1 MAGDP
6 ASRDVFVPHGFPE
19 QTGSWWGYEEAMRLL
34 SADFHV
40 FAVDLRGQGRTS
52 WTPKRYSLDN
62 FGNDLVRFIA
72 LVVQRPVL
80 AAGNSSGGLLAAW
93 LSAFAMPGQI
103 RAALCEDAP
112 FFASELVP
120 AYGHPIRQ
128 AAGVMF
134 ELYRNYLG
142 DQWSVGD
149 WAGLVAA
156 VRTSPSKML
165 QLFPLG
171 DEPSQNLKEYDPE
184 WARVFYEGTVAL
196 NCPHDRM
203 LPQVK
208 TPVLMT
214 HHGRMVDPETG
225 DLLGALSDFQAER
238 ARSLMESAGGEGR
251 LRVGAGRAAHDASVR
266 PAPLRQDPHR
276 VGRHAPGRGLGR
288 GRQPAPE
295 RDRVLR
301 SVGHDHGHPRVA
313 QEPGQPPVVVHG
325 PDHDPQARGHAAVQH
340 LGPCVAVAH
349 GHPAGPAG
357 LHRGQRERQR
367 PP

>member
-6 ASRDVFVPHGFPE
+6 ASRDVFVPHGFPEQQVDLGEVIMNYAEAGSPDLPALLLIPE

-40 FAVDLRGQGRTS
+40 FAVDLRGQGRSS

-72 LVVQRPVL
+72 
-80 AAGNSSGGLLAAW
+80 
-93 LSAFAMPGQI
+93 MPGQI

-112 FFASELVP
+112 FFASELIP

-156 VRTSPSKML
+156 VRASPSKML

-184 WARVFYEGTVAL
+184 WARVFYEGTVAV

-238 ARSLMESAGGEGR
+238 ARTLMESAG
-251 LRVGAGRAAHDASVR
+251 VKVDYVSAPDA
-266 PAPLRQDPHR
+266 LHMMHQFDP
-276 VGRHAPGRGLGR
+276 
-288 GRQPAPE
+288 
-295 RDRVLR
+295 
-301 SVGHDHGHPRVA
+301 PRYA
-313 QEPGQPPVVVHG
+313 KILTEW
-325 PDHDPQARGHAAVQH
+325 ASA
-340 LGPCVAVAH
+340 L
-349 GHPAGPAG
+349 PAG
-357 LHRGQRERQR
+357 
-367 PP
+367 